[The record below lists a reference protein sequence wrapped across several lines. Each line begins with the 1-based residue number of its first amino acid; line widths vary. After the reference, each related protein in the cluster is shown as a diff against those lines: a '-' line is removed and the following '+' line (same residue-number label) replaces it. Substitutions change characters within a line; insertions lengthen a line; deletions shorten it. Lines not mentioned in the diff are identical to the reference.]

1 MRIVVEVLD
10 RYDVGTQA
18 LLAAGSGNQYHIT
31 VCPYL
36 EDDLEEEA
44 KGVSE

>member
-10 RYDVGTQA
+10 RYDVGTHT
-18 LLAAGSGNQYHIT
+18 LLATGSGSQCHVA